1 VDWEHSVVA
10 LSALGAI
17 IFAAVAAR
25 IPEKRL
31 RLAIPAVLLLAVAV
45 YEIFMLR
52 WEKTVHAPIR
62 LDLIVEIPLMF
73 VLLAWGIAMLIFP
86 RRVHRK
92 E

>member
-31 RLAIPAVLLLAVAV
+31 RLAIPAALLLVVAV

-62 LDLIVEIPLMF
+62 LDLVVEIPLMF
-73 VLLAWGIAMLIFP
+73 VLLAWGIAVLIFS
-86 RRVHRK
+86 RRVHHN
-92 E
+92 

>member
-1 VDWEHSVVA
+1 VDWEHCVAA
-10 LSALGAI
+10 LSASSAI
-17 IFAAVAAR
+17 AFAAVAAR

-31 RLAIPAVLLLAVAV
+31 RLAIPAVLFLAVAV

-73 VLLAWGIAMLIFP
+73 VLLAWGIAVLIFP
-86 RRVHRK
+86 RRGHRK